1 MAKKTTTVN
10 VAVTADARKFR
21 KEFDKAGKDVGKFSA
36 NAKKAMKGF
45 ALAGIGAAVGIGAA
59 LGKAALDFQAM
70 EGILIKGTGASG
82 AALEDLK
89 TQAMDVM
96 KTVPESAA
104 TVAGALADVSTHLGL
119 TGDDL
124 EETSRLFLDFA
135 THADGNLRPYF
146 C

>member
-59 LGKAALDFQAM
+59 ID
-70 EGILIKGTGASG
+70 
-82 AALEDLK
+82 
-89 TQAMDVM
+89 
-96 KTVPESAA
+96 
-104 TVAGALADVSTHLGL
+104 
-119 TGDDL
+119 
-124 EETSRLFLDFA
+124 R
-135 THADGNLRPYF
+135 ADGNAFVGGRLASFAEVYRTLSERFIAGDEDALEITARFTPLQF
-146 C
+146 LGGLVDGHATVLGRSTNLQLE